1 MFGDIF
7 FSGVQM
13 PGETLRIILAFIG
26 VALAAYADTFH
37 RRNIEDA
44 FLFSL
49 LGIGLLVNIVFFQP
63 ELSVFAITLAA
74 VIGLFGYAF
83 YRFGHIGGA
92 DVILFA
98 YIALL
103 LPIHP
108 SMSDMPFNFPFVLSV
123 LVFSGALFA
132 LYFIIKYGADALDRR
147 LKGEYAYALFI
158 IPYLAI
164 VWLYMQTGFFTP
176 AYFAIISIL
185 YLSFVFFSIYK
196 KAINDSMTEEIPVQK
211 LEEGDVLALE
221 KMEAGQAFPSRL
233 VTSQVLSKLKEDG
246 VEKVWAY
253 TKLPPFVPFILG
265 GMILALFFANQFVP
279 NWM

>member
-7 FSGVQM
+7 FSGIQM
-13 PGETLRIILAFIG
+13 PGEAIRVMLAFIG

-49 LGIGLLVNIVFFQP
+49 LGIGIMANIVFFQP
-63 ELSVFAITLAA
+63 GLSMFAIALAA

-103 LPIHP
+103 LPVHP
-108 SMSDMPFNFPFVLSV
+108 SISHMPFNFPFVLSV

-132 LYFIIKYGADALDRR
+132 LYFIIKYGADALNRR
-147 LKGEYAYALFI
+147 LKGEYSYALFI
-158 IPYLAI
+158 IPYFAI

-176 AYFAIISIL
+176 AYFAIISVL
-185 YLSFVFFSIYK
+185 YLAFVFFSIYK
-196 KAINDSMTEEIPVQK
+196 KAINDSMTEEIRVSK

-233 VTSQVLSKLKEDG
+233 VTAQVIAKLKADG
-246 VEKVWAY
+246 VENVWAY

-265 GMILALFFANQFVP
+265 GMLLALFFANQFIP
-279 NWM
+279 AF